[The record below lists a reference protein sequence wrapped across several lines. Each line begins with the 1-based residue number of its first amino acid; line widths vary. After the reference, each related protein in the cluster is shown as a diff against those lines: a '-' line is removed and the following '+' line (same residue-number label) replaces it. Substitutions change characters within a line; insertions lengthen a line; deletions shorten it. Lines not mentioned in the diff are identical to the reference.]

1 MALRRYFSVRNLM
14 RNDSRMGWEKR
25 REVRLVSMKETE
37 EKNNGYVVINMKNPR
52 ISWEAVR
59 DRRGT

>member
-14 RNDSRMGWEKR
+14 RNDSRMGW
-25 REVRLVSMKETE
+25 REVRLVSMKETEE

-52 ISWEAVR
+52 ISWEKQ
-59 DRRGT
+59 

>member
-25 REVRLVSMKETE
+25 REVGLVVSMKETE
-37 EKNNGYVVINMKNPR
+37 EEKNNGNVVFI
-52 ISWEAVR
+52 
-59 DRRGT
+59 